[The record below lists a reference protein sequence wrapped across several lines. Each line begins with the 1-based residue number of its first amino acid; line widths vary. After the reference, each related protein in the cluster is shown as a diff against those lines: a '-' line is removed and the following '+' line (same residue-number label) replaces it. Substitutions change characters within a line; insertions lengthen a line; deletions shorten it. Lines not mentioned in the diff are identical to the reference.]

1 MTSQKET
8 DPMQDGVYEPV
19 PSVSDPI
26 DTDEFVE
33 YEDFTKYTDDL
44 ASVNGG
50 LTAEEID
57 TLGEVGNI
65 CMGAAATAMYRLI
78 DRRVEIT
85 APRVAVLQ
93 VDELLLRFP
102 LPVVLVEIDY
112 IEGLRG
118 RNILL
123 LDEAD
128 AAMLTDILMGGEG
141 IVEEPIELGELHMSA
156 INEIMNQMIGSSATV
171 LAQLIG
177 HAVNI
182 STPMS
187 YHMYLSDDISKIG
200 TADTAIVI
208 TFDMEIDG
216 LLSSRLVQ
224 IMPYDVGCKL
234 SEMLVESVMQTLSTP
249 PIPANRSGIDFS
261 APSPKQPYVPP
272 IEKNRKPPSVG
283 VKKPVPG
290 DLVDVRPMRFPS
302 FDNEEKPFDMPPN
315 GIHTINN
322 IPLTV
327 AAELGTTTK
336 KLSEV
341 LDFRPGVIFTLN
353 KTAGDPV
360 EILVN
365 KKRIA
370 RGEVVII
377 DDNYGVRIT
386 ELPED

>member
-1 MTSQKET
+1 
-8 DPMQDGVYEPV
+8 MQSDGYAQE
-19 PSVSDPI
+19 PSVSNGADSDGI
-26 DTDEFVE
+26 TE
-33 YEDFTKYTDDL
+33 YADFTMYTDDL
-44 ASVNGG
+44 ASVNGS
-50 LTAEEID
+50 LTDEEID

-85 APRVAVLQ
+85 APRVAVLPI
-93 VDELLLRFP
+93 DEMLARFP
-102 LPVVLVEIDY
+102 VPIVLVEVDY
-112 IEGLRG
+112 VEGLYG

-123 LDEAD
+123 LEESD

-141 IVEEPIELGELHMSA
+141 VVEEPIELGELHMSA

-171 LAQLIG
+171 LSQLVG
-177 HAVNI
+177 LVVNI

-187 YHMYLSDDISKIG
+187 YHMNLKDDISKLG
-200 TADTAIVI
+200 TSDVAVVI
-208 TFDMEIDG
+208 TFDMIIDG

-224 IMPYDVGCKL
+224 IMPYDVGCSL
-234 SEMLVESVMQTLSTP
+234 SEMLAKSVMQSLSTP
-249 PIPANRSGIDFS
+249 PVPMQKVGIDFS
-261 APSPKQPYVPP
+261 SPPPRSPYAPPL
-272 IEKNRKPPSVG
+272 EKNRKPPPSG
-283 VKKPVPG
+283 VNKPIPG

-302 FDNEEKPFDMPPN
+302 FDNLEKPFDAPPS
-315 GIHTINN
+315 GINTIYN

-341 LDFRPGVIFTLN
+341 LEFQPGVVFTIN

-386 ELPED
+386 ELPEN